1 MPRGPRLDVPGLIYH
16 VICRGIERKEIFKT
30 SNDYRFLLRKLS
42 ELTSECGFRVY
53 AFSLMPNHIHLLVKP
68 ERASLASFMRRLL
81 TSYAVY
87 FNKRY
92 KRSGHLFQNR
102 YTSFTVQHGAY
113 FLELVRY
120 IHLNPVRAGIVSNVG
135 SLSLW
140 PYSGYGAL
148 MGKFSYPWL
157 EIDEVLLVFAKRKS
171 QARALLKKF
180 MHEGLL
186 GEEEARP
193 VETRLMQRLERN
205 DPEDETI
212 IYKRIIG
219 DSEFAALILERLNE
233 QKDITIKE
241 AALEKLL
248 ESVAS
253 FYRLSPSELCSGSKR
268 ANVSK
273 ARSAAIYL
281 GSKHLFLPPKMLYTA
296 LGVKA
301 PTVYD
306 IIRTGRGEA
315 ESRGISLE

>member
-1 MPRGPRLDVPGLIYH
+1 MPRGPRLDIPGLIYH

-30 SNDYRFLLRKLS
+30 SSDYRFLLRKLS
-42 ELTSECGFRVY
+42 ELTSECGLRVY
-53 AFSLMPNHIHLLVKP
+53 AFSFMPNHIHLLVKP
-68 ERASLASFMRRLL
+68 EGVLLASFMRRLL

-87 FNKRY
+87 FNKRH

-102 YTSFTVQHGAY
+102 YASFSVQHGAY

-120 IHLNPVRAGIVSNVG
+120 IHLNPVRAGIVSDVG
-135 SLSLW
+135 NLSLW

-148 MGKFSYPWL
+148 MGRLNYPWL
-157 EIDEVLLVFAKRKS
+157 ETDETLLIFAKRKR
-171 QARALLKKF
+171 QARSLLQKF

-186 GEEEARP
+186 GKEEARP
-193 VETRLMQRLERN
+193 VEMRLMQRLGRGG
-205 DPEDETI
+205 PADETLI
-212 IYKRIIG
+212 DKRIIG
-219 DSEFAALILERLNE
+219 DSVFAALILEKLNE
-233 QKDITIKE
+233 HKDMTIKE
-241 AALEKLL
+241 SALEKLL

-253 FYRLSPSELCSGSKR
+253 FYGLSLSELCSGSKR

-281 GSKHLFLPPKMLYTA
+281 GSKHLLLPPKMLYTA

-306 IIRTGRGEA
+306 IIRTGRGEV

>member
-1 MPRGPRLDVPGLIYH
+1 MPRGPRLDIPGLIYH

-30 SNDYRFLLRKLS
+30 SSDYRFLLRKLS
-42 ELTSECGFRVY
+42 ELTIECDFRIY
-53 AFSLMPNHIHLLVKP
+53 AFSFMPNHIHLLVKP
-68 ERASLASFMRRLL
+68 EGALLASFMRRLL
-81 TSYAVY
+81 TSYTVY

-102 YTSFTVQHGAY
+102 YASFTVQHGAH
-113 FLELVRY
+113 FIELVRY
-120 IHLNPVRAGIVSNVG
+120 THLNPVRAGIISEIA

-157 EIDEVLLVFAKRKS
+157 ETDEVLLVFAKKKGR
-171 QARALLKKF
+171 ARSLLKKF

-186 GEEEARP
+186 GKQEPRP
-193 VETRLMQRLERN
+193 VETRLMQRLERG
-205 DPEDETI
+205 DPEDENVI
-212 IYKRIIG
+212 DKRIIG
-219 DSEFAALILERLNE
+219 DSEFAALILERLDE
-233 QKDITIKE
+233 QKDIAIKE
-241 AALEKLL
+241 DALEKLL
-248 ESVAS
+248 QSVAS
-253 FYRLSPSELCSGSKR
+253 FYSLSLSELCSGSKR
-268 ANVSK
+268 ANIAK

-281 GSKHLFLPPKMLYTA
+281 GSRRLLLPPKMLYTA

-301 PTVYD
+301 STVYD